1 MAFLARQK
9 QERLRGRRAWG
20 VGERLGLKKNR
31 DGAGAAYTTLHMLRT
46 PHGACGGHRA
56 LLALPAGDWCGLM
69 EGGGRHWVRTSKEI
83 RKTLAQYLPTCLDK
97 KAEK

>member
-9 QERLRGRRAWG
+9 QERLRGRRVWG

-31 DGAGAAYTTLHMLRT
+31 EGAGAAYTTR
-46 PHGACGGHRA
+46 PCGVHRA

-97 KAEK
+97 NAEK